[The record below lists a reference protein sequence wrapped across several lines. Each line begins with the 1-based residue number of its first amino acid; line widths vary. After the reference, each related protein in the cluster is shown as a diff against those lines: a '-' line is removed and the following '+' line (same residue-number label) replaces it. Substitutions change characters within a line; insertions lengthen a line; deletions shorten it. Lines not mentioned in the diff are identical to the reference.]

1 MGRAGVVGYAALE
14 EAERAAVST
23 STRKRYLR
31 GAADHWRN
39 AIRLQRQRF
48 VSIENALA
56 YRTSGD
62 LGGELLKRAVGDAL
76 RYLRLQNRA
85 PYP

>member
-1 MGRAGVVGYAALE
+1 MCDDGLSDDILRALS
-14 EAERAAVST
+14 RH
-23 STRKRYLR
+23 L
-31 GAADHWRN
+31 
-39 AIRLQRQRF
+39 

-62 LGGELLKRAVGDAL
+62 LGEELLKRAVGDAL
-76 RYLRLQNRA
+76 RYLRLQNRP